1 MGEDHLEIGAKGHR
15 IYKTGEETRI
25 MGHFDLGAR
34 TLPIG
39 VTKDMEPL
47 IRIKAGVVTA
57 RKLNTL
63 LVNAPR
69 KLKMKQD
76 KCDTILWA
84 KEYLS
89 LKTGRSKNGM
99 MTMLGVLSI

>member
-1 MGEDHLEIGAKGHR
+1 MVDSEAEAGLIIVQMCDALEW
-15 IYKTGEETRI
+15 
-25 MGHFDLGAR
+25 L
-34 TLPIG
+34 
-39 VTKDMEPL
+39 VEPL
-47 IRIKAGVVTA
+47 IRTKVGAITA
-57 RKLNTL
+57 RKFDILS
-63 LVNAPR
+63 VNAPR
-69 KLKMKQD
+69 KLKMKGD